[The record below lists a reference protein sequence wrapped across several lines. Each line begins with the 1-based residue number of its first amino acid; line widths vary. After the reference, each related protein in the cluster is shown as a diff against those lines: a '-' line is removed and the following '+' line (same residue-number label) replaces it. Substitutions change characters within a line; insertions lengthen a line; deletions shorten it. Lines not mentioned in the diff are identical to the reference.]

1 MIEEIPE
8 EVVWRYNGRA
18 HIENH
23 IKELKGGFGRDQLPS
38 GDFATNAVY
47 FAIGVMVCNLF
58 LVQRLLMMPADYWQ
72 TKTIKSI
79 RWGLVEAAGG
89 LITHGW
95 QLILTLAAGVEKYRL
110 YCEMRRCTALLQS
123 A

>member
-1 MIEEIPE
+1 MLEEIPK

-18 HIENH
+18 HIESH
-23 IKELKGGFGRDQLPS
+23 IKELKGGFGRDRLPS
-38 GDFATNAVY
+38 GNFAANAVH
-47 FAIGVMVCNLF
+47 FAIRIMIYNLF
-58 LVQRLLMMPADYWQ
+58 LAQRLLMMPADWQ

-79 RWGLVEAAGG
+79 RWGLVEVAGG
-89 LITHGW
+89 LITHGR

-110 YCEMRRCTALLQS
+110 YCEMRRRTALLQS